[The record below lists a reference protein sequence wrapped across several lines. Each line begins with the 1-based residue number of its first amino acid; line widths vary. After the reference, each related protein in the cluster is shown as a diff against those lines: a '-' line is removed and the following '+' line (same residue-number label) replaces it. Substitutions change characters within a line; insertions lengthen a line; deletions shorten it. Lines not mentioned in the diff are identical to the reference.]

1 MTTTLTPTLTAPKPR
16 FSSPGL
22 ERGLLLFPLPV
33 LLLVFYVLPF
43 LGVVGWSFSLPTPG
57 IEQYERI
64 ATDPAIHD
72 MLWRTLRLCMTVSC
86 LALLIGYLLAYCWVF
101 SPPFWQRV
109 VEICIFIPFW
119 ISVLVRAFGWL
130 IALRSNGVV
139 NDSLMALG
147 LVDHPLQLTRNEL
160 GVVIGMLH
168 FMIPYALFPL
178 LSSMRQLDQRVL
190 LASRGL
196 GASALRT
203 FWQVLLPQTLPGLLG
218 AFIMVFVFCLGF
230 FITPV
235 LLGGGQT
242 VMIAE
247 YVFLQMFQTS
257 NWGLGAALSLVLLAL
272 VSALIWLLLRI
283 TRVNR
288 LVS

>member
-1 MTTTLTPTLTAPKPR
+1 MSATRTAR
-16 FSSPGL
+16 L
-22 ERGLLLFPLPV
+22 ERSLLLFPLP
-33 LLLVFYVLPF
+33 LLLVVFYLLPF
-43 LGVVGWSFSLPTPG
+43 FGVVSWSFTLPEPG
-57 IEQYERI
+57 IEQYQRI
-64 ATDPAIHD
+64 ANDPAIHD
-72 MLWRTLRLCMTVSC
+72 MLLRTLRLCLSVSL
-86 LALLIGYLLAYCWVF
+86 LALVIGYLLAYCWVF
-101 SPPFWQRV
+101 SPPFWQRM
-109 VEICIFIPFW
+109 VEICVFIPFW

-139 NDSLMALG
+139 NDSLLSLG
-147 LVDHPLQLTRNEL
+147 WIDHPLQLTRNEL

-196 GASALRT
+196 GAGALRT

-257 NWGLGAALSLVLLAL
+257 NWGLGAALSLVLLTL
-272 VSALIWLLLRI
+272 VSALIWLLLRV

-288 LVS
+288 LVG

>member
-1 MTTTLTPTLTAPKPR
+1 MSATQTAR
-16 FSSPGL
+16 L
-22 ERGLLLFPLPV
+22 ERS
-33 LLLVFYVLPF
+33 LLLVPLPLLLVLFYLLPF
-43 LGVVGWSFSLPTPG
+43 VGVVSWSFTLPEPG
-57 IEQYERI
+57 IEQYQRI
-64 ATDPAIHD
+64 ASDPAIHD
-72 MLWRTLRLCMTVSC
+72 MLLRTLRLCLTVSL
-86 LALLIGYLLAYCWVF
+86 LALAIGYLLAYCWVF
-101 SPPFWQRV
+101 SPPFWQRM
-109 VEICIFIPFW
+109 VEICVFIPFW

-139 NDSLMALG
+139 NDSLLSLG
-147 LVDHPLQLTRNEL
+147 WIEHPATDPQRI

-196 GASALRT
+196 GAGALRT

-272 VSALIWLLLRI
+272 VSALIWLLMRI

-288 LVS
+288 LVG

>member
-1 MTTTLTPTLTAPKPR
+1 MSATQTAR
-16 FSSPGL
+16 L
-22 ERGLLLFPLPV
+22 ERS
-33 LLLVFYVLPF
+33 LLLVPLPLLLVLFYLLPF
-43 LGVVGWSFSLPTPG
+43 VGVVSWSFTLPEPG
-57 IEQYERI
+57 IEQYQRI

-72 MLWRTLRLCMTVSC
+72 MLLRTLRLCLTVSL
-86 LALLIGYLLAYCWVF
+86 LALAIGYLLAYCWVF
-101 SPPFWQRV
+101 SPPFWQRM
-109 VEICIFIPFW
+109 VEICVFIPFW

-139 NDSLMALG
+139 NDSLLSLG
-147 LVDHPLQLTRNEL
+147 WIDHPLQLTRNEL

-196 GASALRT
+196 GAGALRT

-272 VSALIWLLLRI
+272 VSALIWLLMRI

-288 LVS
+288 LVG

>member
-1 MTTTLTPTLTAPKPR
+1 MSATQTAR
-16 FSSPGL
+16 L
-22 ERGLLLFPLPV
+22 ERS
-33 LLLVFYVLPF
+33 LLLVPLPLLLVLFYLLPF
-43 LGVVGWSFSLPTPG
+43 VGVVSWSFTLPEPG
-57 IEQYERI
+57 IEQYQRI

-72 MLWRTLRLCMTVSC
+72 MLLRTLRLCLTVSL
-86 LALLIGYLLAYCWVF
+86 LALAIGYLLAYCWVF
-101 SPPFWQRV
+101 SPPFWQRM
-109 VEICIFIPFW
+109 VEICVFIPFW

-139 NDSLMALG
+139 NDSLLSLG
-147 LVDHPLQLTRNEL
+147 WIEQPLQLTRNEL

-196 GASALRT
+196 GAGALRT

-272 VSALIWLLLRI
+272 VSALIWLLMRI

-288 LVS
+288 LVG

>member
-1 MTTTLTPTLTAPKPR
+1 MSATRTAR
-16 FSSPGL
+16 L
-22 ERGLLLFPLPV
+22 ERNLLLFPLP
-33 LLLVFYVLPF
+33 LLLVVFYLLPF
-43 LGVVGWSFSLPTPG
+43 FGVVGWSFTLPEPG
-57 IEQYERI
+57 LDQYQRI

-72 MLWRTLRLCMTVSC
+72 MLWRTLRLCLTVSV

-109 VEICIFIPFW
+109 VEICVFIPFW

-147 LVDHPLQLTRNEL
+147 LVEHPLQLTRNEL

>member
-1 MTTTLTPTLTAPKPR
+1 MSATRTAR
-16 FSSPGL
+16 L
-22 ERGLLLFPLPV
+22 ERSLLLFPLP
-33 LLLVFYVLPF
+33 LLLVVFYLLPF
-43 LGVVGWSFSLPTPG
+43 FGVVSWSFTLPEPG
-57 IEQYERI
+57 IEQYQRI

-72 MLWRTLRLCMTVSC
+72 MLLRTLRLCLTVSL
-86 LALLIGYLLAYCWVF
+86 LALVIGYLLAYCWVF
-101 SPPFWQRV
+101 SPPFWQRM
-109 VEICIFIPFW
+109 VEICVFIPFW

-139 NDSLMALG
+139 NDSLLSLG
-147 LVDHPLQLTRNEL
+147 WIDHPLQLTRNEL

-196 GASALRT
+196 GAGALRT

-257 NWGLGAALSLVLLAL
+257 NWGLGAALSVVLLAL
-272 VSALIWLLLRI
+272 VSALIWVLLKM

-288 LVS
+288 LVG

>member
-1 MTTTLTPTLTAPKPR
+1 MSTTHSAN
-16 FSSPGL
+16 L
-22 ERGLLLFPLPV
+22 ERSLLLIPLP
-33 LLLVFYVLPF
+33 LLLVVFYLLPF
-43 LGVVGWSFSLPTPG
+43 LGVVGWSFTLPEPG
-57 IEQYERI
+57 IEQYQRI

-72 MLWRTLRLCMTVSC
+72 MLWRTLRLCLTVST
-86 LALLIGYLLAYCWVF
+86 LALVIGYLLAYCWVF
-101 SPPFWQRV
+101 SPPFWQRM

-130 IALRSNGVV
+130 IALRSNGVL
-139 NDSLMALG
+139 NGGLMDLG
-147 LVDHPLQLTRNEL
+147 LIDSPLQLTRNET

-168 FMIPYALFPL
+168 FMVPYALFPL

-196 GASALRT
+196 GAGALRT
-203 FWQVLLPQTLPGLLG
+203 FWQVLLPQTVPGLLG

-257 NWGLGAALSLVLLAL
+257 NWGLGAALSVVLLAL
-272 VSALIWLLLRI
+272 VSALIWVLLRI

-288 LVS
+288 LVG

>member
-1 MTTTLTPTLTAPKPR
+1 MSTTHSAN
-16 FSSPGL
+16 L
-22 ERGLLLFPLPV
+22 ERSLLLIPLP
-33 LLLVFYVLPF
+33 LLLVVFYLLPF
-43 LGVVGWSFSLPTPG
+43 LGVVGWSFTLPEPG
-57 IEQYERI
+57 IDQYQRI

-72 MLWRTLRLCMTVSC
+72 MLWRTLRLCLTVST
-86 LALLIGYLLAYCWVF
+86 LALVIGYLLAYCWVF
-101 SPPFWQRV
+101 SPPFWQRM

-130 IALRSNGVV
+130 IALRSNGVL
-139 NDSLMALG
+139 NGGLMGLG
-147 LVDHPLQLTRNEL
+147 LIDSPLQLTRNET

-168 FMIPYALFPL
+168 FMVPYALFPL

-196 GASALRT
+196 GAGALRT
-203 FWQVLLPQTLPGLLG
+203 FWQVLLPQTVPGLLG

-257 NWGLGAALSLVLLAL
+257 NWGLGAALSVVLLAL

-288 LVS
+288 LVG

>member
-1 MTTTLTPTLTAPKPR
+1 MSTTHSAN
-16 FSSPGL
+16 F
-22 ERGLLLFPLPV
+22 ERSLLLIPLP
-33 LLLVFYVLPF
+33 LLLVVFYLLPF
-43 LGVVGWSFSLPTPG
+43 LGVVGWSFTLPEPG
-57 IEQYERI
+57 IEQYQRI
-64 ATDPAIHD
+64 ASDPAIHD
-72 MLWRTLRLCMTVSC
+72 MLWRTLRLCLTVSS
-86 LALLIGYLLAYCWVF
+86 LALIIGYLLAYCWVF
-101 SPPFWQRV
+101 SPPFWQRM

-130 IALRSNGVV
+130 IALRSNGVL
-139 NDSLMALG
+139 NGSLMGLG
-147 LVDHPLQLTRNEL
+147 LIDQPLQLTRNET

-168 FMIPYALFPL
+168 FMVPYALFPL

-196 GASALRT
+196 GAGAVRT

-257 NWGLGAALSLVLLAL
+257 NWGLGAALSVVLLAL

-283 TRVNR
+283 TRVTR
-288 LVS
+288 LVG

>member
-1 MTTTLTPTLTAPKPR
+1 MSATQTAR
-16 FSSPGL
+16 L
-22 ERGLLLFPLPV
+22 ERS
-33 LLLVFYVLPF
+33 LLLVPLPLLLVLFYLLPF
-43 LGVVGWSFSLPTPG
+43 IGVVSWSFTLPEPG
-57 IEQYERI
+57 IEQYQRI
-64 ATDPAIHD
+64 ASDPAIHD
-72 MLWRTLRLCMTVSC
+72 MLLRTLRLCLTVSL
-86 LALLIGYLLAYCWVF
+86 LALVIGYLLAYCWVF
-101 SPPFWQRV
+101 SPPFLQRM
-109 VEICIFIPFW
+109 VEICVFIPFW

-130 IALRSNGVV
+130 IALRSNGVI
-139 NDSLMALG
+139 NDSLLSLG
-147 LVDHPLQLTRNEL
+147 WIEHPLQLTRNEL

-196 GASALRT
+196 GAGALRT

-272 VSALIWLLLRI
+272 VSALIWLLMRI

-288 LVS
+288 LVG

>member
-1 MTTTLTPTLTAPKPR
+1 MSTTHSAN
-16 FSSPGL
+16 L
-22 ERGLLLFPLPV
+22 ERSLLLIPLP
-33 LLLVFYVLPF
+33 LLLVVFYLLPF
-43 LGVVGWSFSLPTPG
+43 LGVVGWSFTLPEPG
-57 IEQYERI
+57 IEQYQRI

-72 MLWRTLRLCMTVSC
+72 MLWRTLRLCLTVST
-86 LALLIGYLLAYCWVF
+86 LALVIGYLLAYCWVF
-101 SPPFWQRV
+101 SPPFWQRM

-130 IALRSNGVV
+130 IALRSNGVL
-139 NDSLMALG
+139 NGGLMGLG
-147 LVDHPLQLTRNEL
+147 LIDSPLQLTRNET

-168 FMIPYALFPL
+168 FMVPYALFPL

-196 GASALRT
+196 GAGALRT
-203 FWQVLLPQTLPGLLG
+203 FWQVLLPQTVPGLLG

-257 NWGLGAALSLVLLAL
+257 NWGLGAALSVVLLAL

-288 LVS
+288 LVG

>member
-1 MTTTLTPTLTAPKPR
+1 MSTTHSAN
-16 FSSPGL
+16 L
-22 ERGLLLFPLPV
+22 ERSLLLIPLP
-33 LLLVFYVLPF
+33 LLLVVFYLLPF
-43 LGVVGWSFSLPTPG
+43 LGVVGWSFTLPEPG
-57 IEQYERI
+57 IEQYQRI

-72 MLWRTLRLCMTVSC
+72 MLWRTLRLCLTVSS
-86 LALLIGYLLAYCWVF
+86 LALIIGYLLAYCWVF
-101 SPPFWQRV
+101 SPPFWQRM

-130 IALRSNGVV
+130 IALRGNGVL
-139 NDSLMALG
+139 NGGLMGLG
-147 LVDHPLQLTRNEL
+147 LIDSPLQLTRNET

-168 FMIPYALFPL
+168 FMVPYALFPL

-196 GASALRT
+196 GAGAFRT

-257 NWGLGAALSLVLLAL
+257 NWGLGAALSVVLLAL

-288 LVS
+288 LVG

>member
-1 MTTTLTPTLTAPKPR
+1 MSTTHSAN
-16 FSSPGL
+16 L
-22 ERGLLLFPLPV
+22 ERSLLLIPLP
-33 LLLVFYVLPF
+33 LLLVVFYLLPF
-43 LGVVGWSFSLPTPG
+43 LGVVGWSFTLPEPG
-57 IEQYERI
+57 IEQYQRI

-72 MLWRTLRLCMTVSC
+72 MLWRTLRLCLTVST
-86 LALLIGYLLAYCWVF
+86 LALVIGYLLAYCWVF
-101 SPPFWQRV
+101 SPPFWQRM

-130 IALRSNGVV
+130 IALRSNGVL
-139 NDSLMALG
+139 NGGLMGLG
-147 LVDHPLQLTRNEL
+147 LIDSPLQLTRNET

-168 FMIPYALFPL
+168 FMVPYALFPL

-196 GASALRT
+196 GAGAMRT
-203 FWQVLLPQTLPGLLG
+203 FWQVLLPQTVPGLLG

-257 NWGLGAALSLVLLAL
+257 NWGLGAALSVVLLAL

-288 LVS
+288 LVG

>member
-1 MTTTLTPTLTAPKPR
+1 MSATQTAR
-16 FSSPGL
+16 L
-22 ERGLLLFPLPV
+22 ERS
-33 LLLVFYVLPF
+33 LLLVPLPLLLVLFYLLPF
-43 LGVVGWSFSLPTPG
+43 IGVVSWSFTLPEPG
-57 IEQYERI
+57 IEQYQRI
-64 ATDPAIHD
+64 ASDPAIHD
-72 MLWRTLRLCMTVSC
+72 MLLRTLRLCLTVSL
-86 LALLIGYLLAYCWVF
+86 LALAIGYLLAYCWVF
-101 SPPFWQRV
+101 SPPFWQRM
-109 VEICIFIPFW
+109 VEICVFIPFW

-130 IALRSNGVV
+130 IALRSNGVI
-139 NDSLMALG
+139 NDSLLSLG
-147 LVDHPLQLTRNEL
+147 WIEHPLQLTRNEL

-196 GASALRT
+196 GAGALRT

-272 VSALIWLLLRI
+272 VSALIWLLMRI

-288 LVS
+288 LVG

>member
-1 MTTTLTPTLTAPKPR
+1 MADNAPSRLKL
-16 FSSPGL
+16 GA
-22 ERGLLLFPLPV
+22 LLLPLPV
-33 LLLVFYVLPF
+33 VLIVFYVLPF
-43 LGVVGWSFSLPTPG
+43 LGVLGWSVTLPEPG
-57 IEQYERI
+57 IEQYQRI
-64 ATDPAIHD
+64 MTDPAIHD
-72 MLWRTLRLCMTVSC
+72 VLWRTFRLCTTVSVIS
-86 LALLIGYLLAYCWVF
+86 LLIAYLMAYCWVY

-109 VEICIFIPFW
+109 VEICVFIPFW
-119 ISVLVRAFGWL
+119 LSVLVRAFGWL

-139 NDSLMALG
+139 NDSLLSLG
-147 LVDHPLQLTRNEL
+147 WIDHPLQLTRNEL

-196 GASALRT
+196 GAGALRT

-257 NWGLGAALSLVLLAL
+257 NWGLGAALSLVLLTL
-272 VSALIWLLLRI
+272 VSALIWLLMRI

-288 LVS
+288 LVG

>member
-1 MTTTLTPTLTAPKPR
+1 MSTTHSAN
-16 FSSPGL
+16 L
-22 ERGLLLFPLPV
+22 ERSLLLIPLP
-33 LLLVFYVLPF
+33 LLLVVFYLLPF
-43 LGVVGWSFSLPTPG
+43 LGVVGWSFTLPEPG
-57 IEQYERI
+57 IEQYQRI

-72 MLWRTLRLCMTVSC
+72 MLWRTLRLCLTVSS
-86 LALLIGYLLAYCWVF
+86 LALIIGYLLAYCWVF
-101 SPPFWQRV
+101 SPPFWQRM

-130 IALRSNGVV
+130 IALRSNGVL
-139 NDSLMALG
+139 NGGLMGLG
-147 LVDHPLQLTRNEL
+147 LIDQPLQLTRNET

-168 FMIPYALFPL
+168 FMVPYALFPL

-196 GASALRT
+196 GAGALRT
-203 FWQVLLPQTLPGLLG
+203 FWQVLLPQTVPGLLG

-288 LVS
+288 LVG

>member
-1 MTTTLTPTLTAPKPR
+1 MTMTLTLSKPKTR
-16 FSSPGL
+16 FSSPAL
-22 ERGLLLFPLPV
+22 ERSLLLFPLPV
-33 LLLVFYVLPF
+33 LLLIFYVLPF
-43 LGVVGWSFSLPTPG
+43 IGVVGWSFSLPTPG
-57 IEQYERI
+57 LDQYERI

-72 MLWRTLRLCMTVSC
+72 MLWRTLRLCLTVSV
-86 LALLIGYLLAYCWVF
+86 LALVIGYLLAYCWVF

-130 IALRSNGVV
+130 FALRSNGVL
-139 NDSLMALG
+139 NNGLMDMG
-147 LVDHPLQLTRNEL
+147 LIDQPLQLSRNEI

-168 FMIPYALFPL
+168 VMIPYAVFPL
-178 LSSMRQLDQRVL
+178 LSSMRQLDQRIL
-190 LASRGL
+190 MASRGL
-196 GASALRT
+196 GAGPLRT
-203 FWQVLLPQTLPGLLG
+203 FWQVLLPQTLPGVLG

-257 NWGLGAALSLVLLAL
+257 NWGLGAALSVVLLLL
-272 VSALIWLLLRI
+272 VSALIWVLLKM

-288 LVS
+288 LVG

>member
-1 MTTTLTPTLTAPKPR
+1 MSTNHSAN
-16 FSSPGL
+16 L
-22 ERGLLLFPLPV
+22 ERSLLLIPLP
-33 LLLVFYVLPF
+33 LLLVVFYLLPF
-43 LGVVGWSFSLPTPG
+43 LGVVGWSFTLPEPG
-57 IEQYERI
+57 IEQYQRI

-72 MLWRTLRLCMTVSC
+72 MLWRTLRLCLTVSS
-86 LALLIGYLLAYCWVF
+86 LALVIGYLLAYCWVF
-101 SPPFWQRV
+101 SPPFWQRM

-130 IALRSNGVV
+130 IALRGNGVL
-139 NDSLMALG
+139 NSGLMGLG
-147 LVDHPLQLTRNEL
+147 LIDSPLQLTRNET

-168 FMIPYALFPL
+168 FMVPYALFPL

-196 GASALRT
+196 GAGALRT
-203 FWQVLLPQTLPGLLG
+203 FWQVLLPQTVPGLLG

-257 NWGLGAALSLVLLAL
+257 NWGLGAALSVVLLAL

-288 LVS
+288 LVG

>member
-1 MTTTLTPTLTAPKPR
+1 MSATQTAR
-16 FSSPGL
+16 L
-22 ERGLLLFPLPV
+22 ERS
-33 LLLVFYVLPF
+33 LLLVPLPLLLVLFYLLPF
-43 LGVVGWSFSLPTPG
+43 IGVVSWSFTLPEPG
-57 IEQYERI
+57 IEQYQRI
-64 ATDPAIHD
+64 ASDPAIHD
-72 MLWRTLRLCMTVSC
+72 MLLRTLRLCLTVSL
-86 LALLIGYLLAYCWVF
+86 LALVIGYLLAYCWVF
-101 SPPFWQRV
+101 SPPFWQRM
-109 VEICIFIPFW
+109 VEICVFIPFW

-130 IALRSNGVV
+130 IALRSNGVI
-139 NDSLMALG
+139 NDSLLSLG
-147 LVDHPLQLTRNEL
+147 WIEHPLQLTRNEL

-196 GASALRT
+196 GAGALRT

-272 VSALIWLLLRI
+272 VSALIWLLMRI

-288 LVS
+288 LVG

>member
-1 MTTTLTPTLTAPKPR
+1 MSTTHSAN
-16 FSSPGL
+16 L
-22 ERGLLLFPLPV
+22 ERSLLLIPLP
-33 LLLVFYVLPF
+33 LLLVVFYLLPF
-43 LGVVGWSFSLPTPG
+43 LGVVGWSFTLPEPG
-57 IEQYERI
+57 IEQYQRI

-72 MLWRTLRLCMTVSC
+72 MLWRTLRLCLTVST
-86 LALLIGYLLAYCWVF
+86 LALIIGYLLAYCWVF
-101 SPPFWQRV
+101 SPPFWQRM

-130 IALRSNGVV
+130 IALRSNGVL
-139 NDSLMALG
+139 NGSLMGLG
-147 LVDHPLQLTRNEL
+147 LIDSPLQLTRNET

-168 FMIPYALFPL
+168 FMVPYALFPL

-196 GASALRT
+196 GAGALRT
-203 FWQVLLPQTLPGLLG
+203 FWQVLLPQTVPGLLG

-257 NWGLGAALSLVLLAL
+257 NWGLGAALSVVLLAL

-288 LVS
+288 LVG

>member
-1 MTTTLTPTLTAPKPR
+1 MTMTLTSTLSKPKPR

-43 LGVVGWSFSLPTPG
+43 IGVVGWSFTLPTPG

-86 LALLIGYLLAYCWVF
+86 LALLIGYLLAYCWIF

-130 IALRSNGVV
+130 IALRSNGVL
-139 NDSLMALG
+139 NHQANALNCALLNFLMCYWMT
-147 LVDHPLQLTRNEL
+147 D
-160 GVVIGMLH
+160 
-168 FMIPYALFPL
+168 
-178 LSSMRQLDQRVL
+178 
-190 LASRGL
+190 
-196 GASALRT
+196 
-203 FWQVLLPQTLPGLLG
+203 
-218 AFIMVFVFCLGF
+218 
-230 FITPV
+230 
-235 LLGGGQT
+235 
-242 VMIAE
+242 
-247 YVFLQMFQTS
+247 
-257 NWGLGAALSLVLLAL
+257 
-272 VSALIWLLLRI
+272 
-283 TRVNR
+283 
-288 LVS
+288 

>member
-1 MTTTLTPTLTAPKPR
+1 MSATRTAR
-16 FSSPGL
+16 L
-22 ERGLLLFPLPV
+22 ERSLLLLPLP
-33 LLLVFYVLPF
+33 LLLVVFYLLPF
-43 LGVVGWSFSLPTPG
+43 FGVVGWSFTLPEPG
-57 IEQYERI
+57 LDQYQRI
-64 ATDPAIHD
+64 ATDPAIHA
-72 MLWRTLRLCMTVSC
+72 MLWRTLRLCLTVSV

-109 VEICIFIPFW
+109 VEICVFIPFW

>member
-1 MTTTLTPTLTAPKPR
+1 MSTTHSAN
-16 FSSPGL
+16 L
-22 ERGLLLFPLPV
+22 ERSLLLIPLP
-33 LLLVFYVLPF
+33 LLLVVFYLLPF
-43 LGVVGWSFSLPTPG
+43 LGVVGWSFTLPEPG
-57 IEQYERI
+57 IEQYQRI

-72 MLWRTLRLCMTVSC
+72 MLWRTLRLCLTVST
-86 LALLIGYLLAYCWVF
+86 LALVIGYLLAYCWVF
-101 SPPFWQRV
+101 SPPFWQRM

-130 IALRSNGVV
+130 IALRSNGVL
-139 NDSLMALG
+139 NGGLMGLG
-147 LVDHPLQLTRNEL
+147 LIDSPLQLTRNET

-168 FMIPYALFPL
+168 FMVPYALFPL

-196 GASALRT
+196 GAGALRT

-257 NWGLGAALSLVLLAL
+257 NWGLGAALSVVLLAL

-288 LVS
+288 LVG

>member
-1 MTTTLTPTLTAPKPR
+1 MSATQTAR
-16 FSSPGL
+16 L
-22 ERGLLLFPLPV
+22 ERS
-33 LLLVFYVLPF
+33 LLLVPLPLLLVLFYLLPF
-43 LGVVGWSFSLPTPG
+43 VGVVSWSFTLPEPG
-57 IEQYERI
+57 IEQYQRI
-64 ATDPAIHD
+64 ASDPAIHD
-72 MLWRTLRLCMTVSC
+72 MLLRTLRLCLTVSL
-86 LALLIGYLLAYCWVF
+86 LALAIGYLLAYCWVF
-101 SPPFWQRV
+101 SPPFWQRM
-109 VEICIFIPFW
+109 VEICVFIPFW

-139 NDSLMALG
+139 NDSLLSLG
-147 LVDHPLQLTRNEL
+147 WIEHPLQLTRNEL

-196 GASALRT
+196 GAGALRT

-272 VSALIWLLLRI
+272 VSALIWLLMRI

-288 LVS
+288 LVG

>member
-1 MTTTLTPTLTAPKPR
+1 MSTTHSAN
-16 FSSPGL
+16 L
-22 ERGLLLFPLPV
+22 ERSLLLIPLP
-33 LLLVFYVLPF
+33 LLLVVFYLLPF
-43 LGVVGWSFSLPTPG
+43 LGVVGWSFTLPEPG
-57 IEQYERI
+57 IEQYQRI

-72 MLWRTLRLCMTVSC
+72 MLWRTLRLCLTVSC
-86 LALLIGYLLAYCWVF
+86 LALIIGYLLAYCWVF
-101 SPPFWQRV
+101 SPPFWQRM

-130 IALRSNGVV
+130 IALRGNGVL
-139 NDSLMALG
+139 NGGLMGLG
-147 LVDHPLQLTRNEL
+147 LIDSPLQLTRNET

-168 FMIPYALFPL
+168 FMVPYALFPL

-196 GASALRT
+196 GAGAFRT

-257 NWGLGAALSLVLLAL
+257 NWGLGAALSVVLLAL

-288 LVS
+288 LVG

>member
-1 MTTTLTPTLTAPKPR
+1 MSTTHSAN
-16 FSSPGL
+16 L
-22 ERGLLLFPLPV
+22 ERSLLLIPLP
-33 LLLVFYVLPF
+33 LLLVVFYLLPF
-43 LGVVGWSFSLPTPG
+43 LGVVGWSFTLPEPG
-57 IEQYERI
+57 IEQYQRI

-72 MLWRTLRLCMTVSC
+72 MLWRTLRLCLTVSS
-86 LALLIGYLLAYCWVF
+86 LALVIGYLLAYCWVF
-101 SPPFWQRV
+101 SPPFWQRM

-130 IALRSNGVV
+130 IALRGNGVL
-139 NDSLMALG
+139 NSGLMGLG
-147 LVDHPLQLTRNEL
+147 LIDSPLQLTRNET

-196 GASALRT
+196 GAGALRT
-203 FWQVLLPQTLPGLLG
+203 FWQVLLPQTVPGLLG

-257 NWGLGAALSLVLLAL
+257 NWGLGAALSVVLLAL
-272 VSALIWLLLRI
+272 VSALIWLLMRI

-288 LVS
+288 LVG

>member
-1 MTTTLTPTLTAPKPR
+1 MSATRTAR
-16 FSSPGL
+16 L
-22 ERGLLLFPLPV
+22 ERSLLLLPLP
-33 LLLVFYVLPF
+33 LLLVVFYLLPF
-43 LGVVGWSFSLPTPG
+43 CGVVGWSFTLPEPG
-57 IEQYERI
+57 IEQYQRI
-64 ATDPAIHD
+64 ASDPAIHD
-72 MLWRTLRLCMTVSC
+72 MLLRTLRLCLTVSL

-101 SPPFWQRV
+101 SPPFWQRM
-109 VEICIFIPFW
+109 VEICVFIPFW

-139 NDSLMALG
+139 NDSLLSLG
-147 LVDHPLQLTRNEL
+147 WIDHPLQLTRNEL

-196 GASALRT
+196 GAGALRT

-257 NWGLGAALSLVLLAL
+257 NWGLGAALSLVLLGL
-272 VSALIWLLLRI
+272 VSALIWLLMRI

-288 LVS
+288 LVG

>member
-1 MTTTLTPTLTAPKPR
+1 MSATQTAR
-16 FSSPGL
+16 L
-22 ERGLLLFPLPV
+22 ERS
-33 LLLVFYVLPF
+33 LLLVPLPLLLVLFYLLPF
-43 LGVVGWSFSLPTPG
+43 VGVVSWSFTLPEPG
-57 IEQYERI
+57 IEQYQRI
-64 ATDPAIHD
+64 ASDPAIHD
-72 MLWRTLRLCMTVSC
+72 MLLRTLRLCLTVSL
-86 LALLIGYLLAYCWVF
+86 LALVIGYLLAYCWVF
-101 SPPFWQRV
+101 SPPFWQRM
-109 VEICIFIPFW
+109 VEICVFIPFW

-130 IALRSNGVV
+130 IALRSNGVI
-139 NDSLMALG
+139 NDSLLSLG
-147 LVDHPLQLTRNEL
+147 WIEHPLQLTRNEL

-196 GASALRT
+196 GAGALRT

-272 VSALIWLLLRI
+272 VSALIWLLMRI

-288 LVS
+288 LVG

>member
-1 MTTTLTPTLTAPKPR
+1 MSATQTAR
-16 FSSPGL
+16 L
-22 ERGLLLFPLPV
+22 ERS
-33 LLLVFYVLPF
+33 LLLVPLPLLLVLFYLLPF
-43 LGVVGWSFSLPTPG
+43 VGVVSWSFTLPEPG
-57 IEQYERI
+57 VEQYQRI
-64 ATDPAIHD
+64 ASDPAIHD
-72 MLWRTLRLCMTVSC
+72 MLLRTLRLCLTVSL
-86 LALLIGYLLAYCWVF
+86 LALVIGYLLAYCWVF
-101 SPPFWQRV
+101 SPPFWQRM
-109 VEICIFIPFW
+109 VEICVFIPFW

-130 IALRSNGVV
+130 IALRSNGVI
-139 NDSLMALG
+139 NDSLLSLG
-147 LVDHPLQLTRNEL
+147 WIEHPLQLTRNEL

-196 GASALRT
+196 GAGALRT

-272 VSALIWLLLRI
+272 VSALIWLLMRI

-288 LVS
+288 LVG

>member
-1 MTTTLTPTLTAPKPR
+1 MSATRTAR
-16 FSSPGL
+16 L
-22 ERGLLLFPLPV
+22 ERNLLLFPLP
-33 LLLVFYVLPF
+33 LLLVVFYLLPF
-43 LGVVGWSFSLPTPG
+43 FGVVGWSFTLPEPG
-57 IEQYERI
+57 LDQYQRI

-72 MLWRTLRLCMTVSC
+72 MLWRTLRLCLTVSV

-109 VEICIFIPFW
+109 VEICVFIPFW

>member
-1 MTTTLTPTLTAPKPR
+1 MSTTHSAN
-16 FSSPGL
+16 L
-22 ERGLLLFPLPV
+22 ERSLLLIPLP
-33 LLLVFYVLPF
+33 LLLVVFYLLPF
-43 LGVVGWSFSLPTPG
+43 LGVVGWSFTLPEPG
-57 IEQYERI
+57 IEQYQRI

-72 MLWRTLRLCMTVSC
+72 MLWRTLRLCLTVST
-86 LALLIGYLLAYCWVF
+86 LALVIGYLLAYCWVF
-101 SPPFWQRV
+101 SPPFWQRM

-130 IALRSNGVV
+130 IALRGNGVL
-139 NDSLMALG
+139 NGGLMGLG
-147 LVDHPLQLTRNEL
+147 LIDSPLQLTRNET

-196 GASALRT
+196 GAGALRT
-203 FWQVLLPQTLPGLLG
+203 FWQVLLPQTVPGLLG

-257 NWGLGAALSLVLLAL
+257 NWGLGAALSVVLLAL

-288 LVS
+288 LVG

>member
-1 MTTTLTPTLTAPKPR
+1 MSATQTAR
-16 FSSPGL
+16 L
-22 ERGLLLFPLPV
+22 ERNLLLFPLP
-33 LLLVFYVLPF
+33 LLLVVFYLLPF
-43 LGVVGWSFSLPTPG
+43 FGVVGWSFTLPEPG
-57 IEQYERI
+57 LDQYQRI

-72 MLWRTLRLCMTVSC
+72 MLWRTLRLCLTVSV

-109 VEICIFIPFW
+109 VEICVFIPFW

>member
-1 MTTTLTPTLTAPKPR
+1 MSTTHSAN
-16 FSSPGL
+16 L
-22 ERGLLLFPLPV
+22 ERSLLLIPLP
-33 LLLVFYVLPF
+33 LLLVVFYLLPF
-43 LGVVGWSFSLPTPG
+43 LGVVGWSFTLPEPG
-57 IEQYERI
+57 IEQYQRI

-72 MLWRTLRLCMTVSC
+72 MLWRTLRLCLTVST
-86 LALLIGYLLAYCWVF
+86 LALVIGYLLAYCWVF
-101 SPPFWQRV
+101 SPPFWQRM

-130 IALRSNGVV
+130 IALRSNGVL
-139 NDSLMALG
+139 NGSLMGLG
-147 LVDHPLQLTRNEL
+147 LIDSPLQLTRNET

-168 FMIPYALFPL
+168 FMVPYALFPL

-196 GASALRT
+196 GAGALRT
-203 FWQVLLPQTLPGLLG
+203 FWQVLLPQTVPGLLG

-257 NWGLGAALSLVLLAL
+257 NWGLGAALSVVLLAL

-288 LVS
+288 LVG